1 MPIRMSGLISNLDTD
16 SIIKELM
23 KAQSMKKVKVENK
36 ITKVEWK
43 QEKWKELNTKIYSLY
58 TGSLNKMRLQGSFNT
73 KKVTSSDEA
82 KVTVDASSNAVSGSH
97 SIQVNKL
104 ASAQY
109 ITGSKIQTLEN
120 TAVSGTTKLVEID
133 SALGA
138 TGLGETKINFSTQ
151 DKSFSLTVT
160 DKTTVNDF
168 VNAAKQAG
176 ISATFDTSQKRF
188 FLSGSDSGV
197 ENSFSITTTA
207 VSSSEIEAK
216 NEIRD
221 LVGYD
226 NLSGEGQTTVDNAI
240 DQFKAMN
247 DLLSQSNLTE
257 AQEKEYQDKL
267 NTAQDTINN
276 YVQRKV
282 TQDLRTAFTNNEVS
296 NELSSQYGVRTYQ
309 EVVDQ
314 TTATYYDK
322 LGEKEFK
329 QEDLDAEIKKAVD
342 LEASKYANSVRSDF
356 LNNASSTNP
365 FTQAT
370 ENVSTA
376 LQDFIEIEATNPDT
390 VTSGGANGLAGLGL
404 STIVA
409 ELDASKEN
417 VTYRS
422 SGTNITLVQ
431 ASNSEVVYNG
441 ATLVGTTNSITAN
454 GLTFNLHAV
463 TKDLPV
469 PNINLTVSKDTQ
481 GIYDSI
487 KKFVKDYNEV
497 LKEMNELYYADTS
510 RGYQPLTDEQKEA
523 MSEDQIE
530 KWEKKIKDSLLRRD
544 DRLGSLLTTMKNSL
558 MTSVTHEGKSYSL
571 ATFGISTSLYLEKG
585 ILHIDGDAED
595 SVSSG
600 KEDKLMKALEE
611 NPEAVMKTLSTLA
624 GNLYSDMTD
633 KMKTTSLSSA
643 MTFYNDKELKNNLK
657 THKSDLSNLENRLKR
672 IEDRYYKQF
681 TAMET
686 AMAKLNSQTNSLAS
700 LMGTN
705 R

>member
-23 KAQSMKKVKVENK
+23 KAQNMKKTKVENK

-73 KKVTSSDEA
+73 KKVTSSDET
-82 KVTVDASSNAVSGSH
+82 KVSVDASSNAVSGSH

-109 ITGSKIQTLEN
+109 ITGSKVQTLEN

-133 SALGA
+133 SALG
-138 TGLGETKINFSTQ
+138 GSGSGEVKINFSTQ
-151 DKSFSLTVT
+151 EKSFSLTVT

-176 ISATFDTSQKRF
+176 INASYDTSQKRF
-188 FLSGSDSGV
+188 FLSGSNSGV

-207 VSSSEIEAK
+207 VSTGEIEGK
-216 NEIRD
+216 NAIRD
-221 LVGYD
+221 LVGYED
-226 NLSGEGQTTVDNAI
+226 LGSDGQTTVDNAI
-240 DQFKAMN
+240 DQYKAMN
-247 DLLSQSNLTE
+247 KLLNQSGLTE
-257 AQEKEYQDKL
+257 AKEKEYQDKL
-267 NTAQDTINN
+267 KAAQDAINN

-282 TQDLRTAFTNNEVS
+282 TQDLRTAYTNNEVS
-296 NELSSQYGVRTYQ
+296 TELTSQYGVRTYQ

-314 TTATYYDK
+314 ATTTYYDK

-329 QEDLDAEIKKAVD
+329 QEDLDAAIKKAVD
-342 LEASKYANSVRSDF
+342 LEATKYANAVKSDF
-356 LNNASSTNP
+356 VNNASSANP

-370 ENVSTA
+370 EEVGSA
-376 LQDFIEIEATNPDT
+376 LQDFVAIEATSPESVST
-390 VTSGGANGLAGLGL
+390 GGPNRLEKLGL

-409 ELDASKEN
+409 ELDASGEN
-417 VTYRS
+417 VTYKT

-441 ATLVGTTNSITAN
+441 AILVGTTNSIKAN
-454 GLTFNLHAV
+454 GLTFNIHAV
-463 TKDLPV
+463 TSNPV
-469 PNINLTVSKDTQ
+469 TLSVAKDTQ

-487 KKFVKDYNEV
+487 KKLVKDYNEV
-497 LKEMNELYYADTS
+497 LKEMNESYFADTS

-523 MSEDQIE
+523 MTEDQIE

-571 ATFGISTSLYLEKG
+571 TTFGISTSLYLEKG
-585 ILHIDGDAED
+585 ILHIDGDPDD
-595 SVSSG
+595 STSSAR
-600 KEDKLMKALEE
+600 EDKLMKALEE
-611 NPEAVMKTLSTLA
+611 NPDAVMKTISTLV

-633 KMKTTSLSSA
+633 KMKTTTLSSA

-657 THKSDLSNLENRLKR
+657 AHKSDLSDLESRLKK

-681 TAMET
+681 TAMES

-705 R
+705 G